1 MQIRRRLDPNQTP
14 RSTTRDQAIEQLDVS
29 KRNFGGLLLGGTAGL
44 VLAGCVSR
52 DGDTVHVGETTAA
65 IGGANFSWVNSIN
78 GGTGTPANLR
88 AIVGSDA
95 SSASTPVIVVGGYS
109 TVGDGGGGTFFWDAS
124 SATGDNDGTII
135 VPTGGTGRWVR
146 LYSGPINVRWFGAT
160 GLNVVDDAAKINAAI
175 TYAGS
180 TGGGTV
186 LVPRGMYR
194 LDTPLQMFSAG
205 VRLVGEGIGA
215 TFLEKNSTDSQTII
229 FNANSFNCE
238 VSDLSLRPSNH
249 LSSAPTTGAAI
260 TFSQPINPSN
270 IRIRDVMITTYGNI
284 GTFIHHQGIAVTGT
298 GFGPGGAAVWVVTI
312 ERVRIAVQSVGIYLP
327 FAVNWT
333 LTDIIVNMPA
343 DAAPGSN
350 IFGVWLDTL
359 SEGCEFNDIYV
370 LGGEHCWRMTN
381 SAGACGGV
389 RGPCEHR
396 FNYCIG
402 DNGTVSCIYI
412 SSLHRAIFSYCWCST
427 QSINSDATVVM
438 DSFDIWG
445 VDWTASQ
452 IVNVNGHGIKVLAA
466 VSFSVTNST
475 FSEWNLGTSPSHS
488 AILVAGV
495 AGTGRTNF
503 QIIGNRFIQDVD
515 FGGHANSLTVSVLAG
530 NYNKYVITGNCSYA
544 GFTCTNVPPGSL
556 VGTGSLSPI
565 SDLGTAVS
573 KFTGNNV

>member
-1 MQIRRRLDPNQTP
+1 M
-14 RSTTRDQAIEQLDVS
+14 TRDQAIEELDVS
-29 KRNFGGLLLGGTAGL
+29 KRHFGSLLLGGTAGL
-44 VLAGCVSR
+44 VLAGCVSQ
-52 DGDTVHVGETTAA
+52 DGDAVLVGETAAA
-65 IGGANFSWVNSIN
+65 ISGAGFLWVNSIN

-88 AIVGSDA
+88 AVVGSDA

-135 VPTGGTGRWVR
+135 VPTGGTGRWIR

-160 GLNVVDDAAKINAAI
+160 GQNVVNDSPKINAAI
-175 TYAGS
+175 AAAGN

-186 LVPRGMYR
+186 LVPRGIYR
-194 LDTPLQMFSAG
+194 LDTPLQLSFPG
-205 VRLVGEGIGA
+205 IRLVGEGIGA
-215 TFLEKNSTDSQTII
+215 TFLEMNSTNSQTII

-238 VSDLSLRPSNH
+238 VSNLSLRPSNH
-249 LSSAPTTGAAI
+249 LTSAPTAGAAI
-260 TFSQPINPSN
+260 TFSQAINPSN

-284 GTFIHHQGIAVTGT
+284 GTFTHWQGIAVA
-298 GFGPGGAAVWVVTI
+298 GPGVGPGAAVWVVTI
-312 ERVRIAVQSVGIYLP
+312 ERVRITVQAVGIYLP

-333 LTDIIVNMPA
+333 LTDIIVGMPA

-350 IFGVWLDTL
+350 IFGIWLDTL

-370 LGGEHCWRMTN
+370 LGGEHCWRMSN
-381 SAGACGGV
+381 SVGACGGN

-402 DNGTVSCIYI
+402 DNGTVSCIYA

-427 QSINSDATVVM
+427 QSMNSDATFVM

-445 VDWTASQ
+445 VDWNSSQ
-452 IVNVNGHGIKVLAA
+452 IVNVTGHGIKVLAA
-466 VSFSVTNST
+466 LSFSVTNST
-475 FSEWNLGTSPSHS
+475 FSEWNLSTSPSHS

-495 AGTGRTNF
+495 GGTGRTNF
-503 QIIGNRFIQDVD
+503 QIIGNRFIRDAD

-530 NYNKYVITGNCSYA
+530 NYNKYVITGNLSYA
-544 GFTCTNVPPGSL
+544 GSSCANL
-556 VGTGSLSPI
+556 GTGSLSSI

-573 KFTGNNV
+573 KFVGNNV